1 MSDSRMTAF
10 FQDPPQ
16 LGNQYLDDGVL
27 QDLLRHHLPPEV
39 FDAIEPDLI
48 AMGRS
53 AAGPMLE
60 LAAQAEREE
69 PRHVPYDP
77 WGNRVDRICVS
88 DAWKKLDSIS
98 AREGIVAIGYE
109 REFAEWSRLYQ
120 MAKLYIFNPSSAIY
134 SCPLAM
140 TDGAARAIELF
151 GDTDLKERVYPRL
164 TTRDPAAFW
173 TSGQWM
179 TERSGGSD
187 VSDTETVAKPRPGG
201 GFALHGAK
209 WFTSASTAQM
219 ALTLARREGDP
230 AGSRGLS
237 MFIVELGETSD
248 YATHGITVDRL
259 KQKLGTKALPTAELT
274 LDGAPAMLV
283 GEPGDGVK
291 NISAMFNITRIYN
304 TVCAV
309 SSMRRGI
316 AIARDY
322 ARRRKAFDKPLI
334 EQPLHVATL
343 ARMQVAFE
351 GSAALT
357 FEIARLLGRDETG
370 NATEGDRAVLR
381 LLTPVAKL
389 FTGRVAVATVTEA
402 IECLGG
408 AGYIEDTG
416 LPQLLR
422 NTHVLPIWE
431 GTTNVLS
438 LDVMRAIARENAY
451 PRWHVF
457 VTEQLGSIDRP
468 DLAHATAATE
478 RALEVTGEFLA
489 RLTTLDDGQ
498 IGAREL
504 AFSIARVQAATGLLQ
519 LAQSEGEQGLRTAA
533 ALAWCQDL
541 REPTIGDAAAD
552 AAIGAQAGVTSPAPI
567 PARA

>member
-1 MSDSRMTAF
+1 MTAF
-10 FQDPPQ
+10 FQDQPQ

-27 QDLLRHHLPPEV
+27 QDLLRHHLPPDV
-39 FDAIEPDLI
+39 FDAIELDLI
-48 AMGRS
+48 AMGES
-53 AAGPMLE
+53 VAGPLLE

-69 PRHVPYDP
+69 PRHVPFDP
-77 WGNRVDRICVS
+77 WGNRIDQIRVS
-88 DAWKKLDSIS
+88 DAWKKFDGIS

-109 REFAEWSRLYQ
+109 REFGEWTRLYQ

-151 GDTDLKERVYPRL
+151 GDDDLKERVYPRL
-164 TTRDPAAFW
+164 TTRDPVTFW

-187 VSDTETVAKPRPGG
+187 VSGTETVAKPRPDGSYE
-201 GFALHGAK
+201 LHGAK

-230 AGSRGLS
+230 EGSRGLS
-237 MFIVELGETSD
+237 MFIVELGDPSD
-248 YATHGITVDRL
+248 HSPQGVTVERL
-259 KQKLGTKALPTAELT
+259 KDKLGTKALPTAELT
-274 LDGAPAMLV
+274 LHGVPAKLV

-304 TVCAV
+304 AICAV

-322 ARRRKAFDKPLI
+322 ASRRKAFGKSLI

-370 NATEGDRAVLR
+370 AATERDRAVLR

-389 FTGRVAVATVTEA
+389 FTGQVAVATVTEA
-402 IECLGG
+402 VECLGG

-438 LDVMRAIARENAY
+438 LDVMRAITREDAY
-451 PRWHVF
+451 PQWHAAIA
-457 VTEQLGSIDRP
+457 EQLGTIERH
-468 DLAHATAATE
+468 DLAEALAATE
-478 RALEVTGEFLA
+478 RALELTGDFLA
-489 RLTTLDDGQ
+489 RLATLDDGQ

-519 LAQSEGEQGLRTAA
+519 IAQSEEQPGLRTAA
-533 ALAWCQDL
+533 ALVWCQDL
-541 REPTIGDAAAD
+541 REPTLGDPVADTAIGTQTAAA
-552 AAIGAQAGVTSPAPI
+552 SPASL
-567 PARA
+567 PAGA